1 MNFIYP
7 GFLFALSAL
16 AIPVIIHLF
25 NFRKFKKIYFTNV
38 RFLREIKQ
46 DTQSRSRLK
55 HLLIL
60 LSRILAVTFLVLAFA
75 QPYIPTGKGNVMTGV
90 RSLSIYIDNSFSM
103 DALGKSGSLLETAKR
118 KAREIAFAYKASDR
132 FQVLTNDF
140 EARHQR
146 LLNREEFLQMIDD
159 VQTSAA
165 IRKLDEIVSRQTEA
179 LNNPE
184 GIEAKTGKFAYEI
197 SDYQKTTANPEL
209 IKSDT
214 TLSINLVPVVSSQL
228 NNLYIDTFMLT
239 TPFIQLNTANELIVR
254 IRNNSAEAV
263 ENIPVKLT
271 INGVQK
277 ALSSVKLEANAAI
290 ETRLSFTIAESGWQQ
305 AELSLTDYPVTF
317 DDKYYFSFNV
327 KDHLNVLAVN
337 GNTVNPYLQALF
349 KNDSYFVLN
358 NASVNQV
365 DYSSFNSYQL
375 IVLNEV
381 KEISSGLGQEL
392 KKYMDGGGTV
402 FIFPS
407 PDADLASYRNFLEP
421 IGSNYPVQLLQAE
434 DKIAKIESQHSVFAD
449 VFENKKSIPENLD
462 LPVVKKY
469 FQLSKNQ
476 KTKEETLLKLQ
487 SGNTFL
493 AMNEYHKGSIFLSS
507 VPLHD
512 DYSNLPRH
520 AVFVPIMLKA
530 AFRTS
535 SEIRPSLVIGRDEE
549 VETGNLVSS
558 GENIFHLTNDNL
570 KFDIIPEIKITET
583 KSFILV
589 HDQVKNAGNYAIRF
603 NNAIQSCISF
613 NYDRRESDLSCFTA
627 DDLQQIIRKRSDL
640 KLNSVNAESSDL
652 THAITQLSEGVRL
665 WKYCVIL
672 ALLFLAI
679 EVLLI
684 RFVR

>member
-1 MNFIYP
+1 M
-7 GFLFALSAL
+7 
-16 AIPVIIHLF
+16 
-25 NFRKFKKIYFTNV
+25 
-38 RFLREIKQ
+38 
-46 DTQSRSRLK
+46 
-55 HLLIL
+55 
-60 LSRILAVTFLVLAFA
+60 
-75 QPYIPTGKGNVMTGV
+75 
-90 RSLSIYIDNSFSM
+90 
-103 DALGKSGSLLETAKR
+103 
-118 KAREIAFAYKASDR
+118 
-132 FQVLTNDF
+132 
-140 EARHQR
+140 
-146 LLNREEFLQMIDD
+146 
-159 VQTSAA
+159 
-165 IRKLDEIVSRQTEA
+165 
-179 LNNPE
+179 
-184 GIEAKTGKFAYEI
+184 
-197 SDYQKTTANPEL
+197 
-209 IKSDT
+209 
-214 TLSINLVPVVSSQL
+214 
-228 NNLYIDTFMLT
+228 
-239 TPFIQLNTANELIVR
+239 
-254 IRNNSAEAV
+254 
-263 ENIPVKLT
+263 
-271 INGVQK
+271 
-277 ALSSVKLEANAAI
+277 
-290 ETRLSFTIAESGWQQ
+290 
-305 AELSLTDYPVTF
+305 
-317 DDKYYFSFNV
+317 